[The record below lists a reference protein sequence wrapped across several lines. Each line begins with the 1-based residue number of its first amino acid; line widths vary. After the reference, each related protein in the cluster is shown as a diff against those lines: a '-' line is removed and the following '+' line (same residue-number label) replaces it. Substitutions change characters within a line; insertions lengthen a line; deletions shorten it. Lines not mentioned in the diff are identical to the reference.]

1 VDITVDEM
9 REINR
14 QRAGQHYPEEAHEA
28 ALKINGTTLKPELKA
43 SPFIIQFPFCQGNYW
58 TGNHMVLQTV
68 DVIDCLKVIRPDY
81 EVFLFDHSSGHTKKR
96 SGGLDVKDMNVG
108 WGGSAGMNMRS
119 TKIESHN
126 NYLGPFHNPDDPW
139 MVTVGQTLRHIY
151 PKDGEDIGDDYVP
164 PSPINLS
171 PTEREQEKND
181 TVVEIP
187 IQKRRERAKYKYEL
201 ITELM
206 DTDTGKQEGRNKLEK
221 MKLSE
226 LQGKARAEG
235 ISIVITP
242 TTKIKP
248 GWSGRGIGLLAAAY
262 ARGWVDK
269 NNIKSYQ
276 AMKYDNE
283 GNLVKEFS
291 LQYLL
296 GQCADFQN
304 EVSQLEF
311 VCEQLGATALIT
323 PKYHA
328 ELAGEGIE
336 YTWGFLKSIYRR
348 YPLEKKKGKTQFEAL
363 LNQCLSRDL
372 ITKEIVRKFS
382 RRARGY
388 MEAYVAL
395 DINEEEEMYGTP
407 IPHRKIEQLKK
418 VLKSHR
424 AAIDFDKE
432 FIMKFVARDG
442 FDIKEVGLDK
452 KPAAVKS
459 EKKKK

>member
-1 VDITVDEM
+1 M
-9 REINR
+9 
-14 QRAGQHYPEEAHEA
+14 
-28 ALKINGTTLKPELKA
+28 
-43 SPFIIQFPFCQGNYW
+43 
-58 TGNHMVLQTV
+58 
-68 DVIDCLKVIRPDY
+68 
-81 EVFLFDHSSGHTKKR
+81 
-96 SGGLDVKDMNVG
+96 
-108 WGGSAGMNMRS
+108 
-119 TKIESHN
+119 
-126 NYLGPFHNPDDPW
+126 
-139 MVTVGQTLRHIY
+139 
-151 PKDGEDIGDDYVP
+151 
-164 PSPINLS
+164 
-171 PTEREQEKND
+171 
-181 TVVEIP
+181 VEIP

-311 VCEQLGATALIT
+311 VCKQLGATALIT

-395 DINEEEEMYGTP
+395 DINEEEEMNGTP

-459 EKKKK
+459 EKKNK

>member
-1 VDITVDEM
+1 MQLSALITK
-9 REINR
+9 
-14 QRAGQHYPEEAHEA
+14 
-28 ALKINGTTLKPELKA
+28 LELPRTIHRWIKYMGF
-43 SPFIIQFPFCQGNYW
+43 SVQ
-58 TGNHMVLQTV
+58 
-68 DVIDCLKVIRPDY
+68 K
-81 EVFLFDHSSGHTKKR
+81 TKKSYYVDGHEFPEQQKAR
-96 SGGLDVKDMNVG
+96 IDLSKMYLTKLEVRCNRWIQMTLD
-108 WGGSAGMNMRS
+108 
-119 TKIESHN
+119 E
-126 NYLGPFHNPDDPW
+126 F
-139 MVTVGQTLRHIY
+139 
-151 PKDGEDIGDDYVP
+151 
-164 PSPINLS
+164 
-171 PTEREQEKND
+171 
-181 TVVEIP
+181 
-187 IQKRRERAKYKYEL
+187 
-201 ITELM
+201 
-206 DTDTGKQEGRNKLEK
+206 NKLQ
-221 MKLSE
+221 SE
-226 LQGKARAEG
+226 LADNE
-235 ISIVITP
+235 
-242 TTKIKP
+242 KIIHK
-248 GWSGRGIGLLAAAY
+248 GHEYERDDG
-262 ARGWVDK
+262 V
-269 NNIKSYQ
+269 NIKSYQ

-407 IPHRKIEQLKK
+407 IPHQKIEQLKK

-459 EKKKK
+459 EKKNK